1 MKKRALATG
10 LWFFAGWYA
19 GNVIAYALGVSEL
32 LGPIVGTAAAVL
44 VATDPRH
51 LLWAP
56 SETRTRSQARLAAT
70 SLAASA
76 VATFDPDRLS

>member
-1 MKKRALATG
+1 MKKRALVTG

-19 GNVIAYALGVSEL
+19 GNVLAYALGVSEL

-44 VATDPRH
+44 IATDPRH

-56 SETRTRSQARLAAT
+56 SEARSRSQARLAAT
-70 SLAASA
+70 TIP
-76 VATFDPDRLS
+76 TFDADRLS

>member
-19 GNVIAYALGVSEL
+19 GNAIAYALGVSEL

-51 LLWAP
+51 LFWAP
-56 SETRTRSQARLAAT
+56 SEVRTRSQARLAAT
-70 SLAASA
+70 AIPAL
-76 VATFDPDRLS
+76 DPDRLS